1 MSAYIR
7 SLAVARRQRDEFV
20 AQRER
25 LIAEARGD
33 IGPAPAHEWDGTRL
47 RFQNPDGS
55 WGEWV
60 DLRGKPGKPG
70 KDGISVVGGGGYSA
84 GGASFSPSALPP
96 LESSPVDTD
105 ALVLSRDGRSYRVTV
120 SAMRALSNYVDEKDM
135 QYTTRVDVVD
145 ETLMYIGDA
154 APGTIEAAAE
164 WRIKRIVTG
173 VDGDMVGL
181 FALGTADFVH
191 TWDDRAALTY
201 S

>member
-33 IGPAPAHEWDGTRL
+33 IGPAPEHEWDGTRL

-70 KDGISVVGGGGYSA
+70 KPGKDGISVVGGGSGYSA

-105 ALVLSRDGRSYRVTV
+105 ALVLSRDGRSYRVTI
-120 SAMRALSNYVDEKDM
+120 AALRALFGSGSQLPAGAIFANGEPI
-135 QYTTRVDVVD
+135 T
-145 ETLMYIGDA
+145 
-154 APGTIEAAAE
+154 
-164 WRIKRIVTG
+164 
-173 VDGDMVGL
+173 VDGV
-181 FALGTADFVH
+181 FVTAN
-191 TWDDRAALTY
+191 
-201 S
+201 

>member
-7 SLAVARRQRDEFV
+7 SLAVARRQREEFV

-70 KDGISVVGGGGYSA
+70 KDGISVGGGGYSA
-84 GGASFSPSALPP
+84 GGTSFSPGALPP

-105 ALVLSRDGRSYRVTV
+105 ALVLTRDGRSYRVTI
-120 SAMRALSNYVDEKDM
+120 AALRALFGSESPIPVGAIFANGEPI
-135 QYTTRVDVVD
+135 T
-145 ETLMYIGDA
+145 
-154 APGTIEAAAE
+154 
-164 WRIKRIVTG
+164 
-173 VDGDMVGL
+173 VDGV
-181 FALGTADFVH
+181 FVTA
-191 TWDDRAALTY
+191 